1 MSNAYGDPDPKAD
14 TGRKGYLEPDE
25 PSDGF
30 RRRIAYRPFWRDESE
45 QVTYEH
51 IAENYPRRR
60 SKDGQTWEGPGTY
73 IARISDLAQKRIGAK
88 RDAIADLARSKA
100 MPAAEQKYLTDAT
113 WNDRNNALQAQ
124 REEI

>member
-1 MSNAYGDPDPKAD
+1 VRPDELDRGQD
-14 TGRKGYLEPDE
+14 TGRKGYLDPDE

-88 RDAIADLARSKA
+88 RDAINELARSKA
-100 MPAAEQKYLTDAT
+100 MPPAEQQKLSEAG
-113 WNDRNNALQAQ
+113 WNARTNEML
-124 REEI
+124 REQE

>member
-1 MSNAYGDPDPKAD
+1 MTSRYGDAEQAKPED

-51 IAENYPRRR
+51 VAENYPRRR
-60 SKDGQTWEGPGTY
+60 SKDGQMWEGPGAY
-73 IARISDLAQKRIGAK
+73 IARITDLAQKRIGAK
-88 RDAIADLARSKA
+88 RDAIADLVRSKA
-100 MPAAEQKYLTDAT
+100 MPTERKLGEDAWNARTNELLREQ
-113 WNDRNNALQAQ
+113 
-124 REEI
+124 E